1 MTIDAREE
9 PDLRLVNEPHSLWR
23 GTSRDVRELYGHRE
37 LLRAFVSRELRARYK
52 GASFGW
58 AWALIRPLTML
69 FIYGVAVGL
78 FLGAGRTIPQFM
90 IFIYAGLIGWTLFS
104 TLVMGCITAVIGNG
118 PLLSRA
124 RFPRLLIPLSVLAA
138 ALVDFLLQA
147 SVLLLGY
154 TLFQDLP
161 RAADLLWLP
170 PSLFVLITFGLGIG
184 MALAAVNVYLRDIAF
199 LADVGLQVAFWMT
212 PVIYA
217 YGQVARSAR
226 DLGAAGE
233 WLISLYM
240 LNPMANVA
248 IGLQR
253 ALWPAGSSEA
263 ALDFAFPGHL
273 ALRLA
278 LFSLAGGLV
287 VWTGMRIFVKLSAN
301 FGQEF

>member
-1 MTIDAREE
+1 
-9 PDLRLVNEPHSLWR
+9 
-23 GTSRDVRELYGHRE
+23 
-37 LLRAFVSRELRARYK
+37 
-52 GASFGW
+52 
-58 AWALIRPLTML
+58 ML

-78 FLGAGRTIPQFM
+78 FLGAGRSIPQFM
-90 IFIYAGLIGWTLFS
+90 VFIYAGLIGWTLFS
-104 TLVMGCITAVIGNG
+104 GLVMGCVTAVVGNG

-124 RFPRLLIPLSVLAA
+124 SFPRLLIPLSVLAA

-154 TLFQDLP
+154 AVFRDVP
-161 RAADLLWLP
+161 RAQDLLWLP
-170 PSLFVLITFGLGIG
+170 PSLFVLVTFGLGIG

-217 YGQVARSAR
+217 YGQVVRSAQ
-226 DLGAAGE
+226 DLQAAGD
-233 WLISLYM
+233 WLVRLYM

-253 ALWPAGSSEA
+253 ALWPAGSTEA
-263 ALDFAFPGHL
+263 AADFAFPGQL
-273 ALRLA
+273 ALRLGVFSVAGA
-278 LFSLAGGLV
+278 LVA
-287 VWTGMRIFVKLSAN
+287 WTGMRIFVKLSAN